1 MQRRACPSR
10 DAHFAG
16 APHVGYQRR
25 MDVSTLNG
33 KSVLVTG
40 AASGIGRETAL
51 ACARR
56 GARLLICDVD
66 DSGLA
71 ATADEVRRL
80 GSTVLAQRVDVADR
94 DAMQAFADAV
104 HAQVA
109 AVDLLINNAGV
120 AIGGEFLHT
129 SLADWDWIVSINV
142 MGVVYGCHCFI
153 PAMVARGGGGHVV
166 NVASAAGYV
175 ASAQLAA
182 YSTTKF
188 AVVGLSEALRDE
200 LAPHGIGVSA
210 ICPGLINTPITR
222 SARLRGPDAAQ
233 SRERLVELYQRRN
246 YGPERVAER
255 ILRAVQ
261 RNRAVA
267 PISPEAWTLYYL
279 KRVVPGPLARLQ
291 RFLTDRARGG

>member
-1 MQRRACPSR
+1 
-10 DAHFAG
+10 
-16 APHVGYQRR
+16 

-40 AASGIGRETAL
+40 AGSGIGKETAL

-66 DSGLA
+66 DAGLA

-80 GSTVLAQRVDVADR
+80 GCTVFARRVDVADR

-104 HAQVA
+104 HAEVA

-120 AIGGEFLHT
+120 AIGGEFQHT
-129 SLADWDWIVSINV
+129 SLADWDWIVSINL

-153 PAMVARGGGGHVV
+153 PAMVARGGGRHVV

-182 YSTTKF
+182 YCTTKF

-200 LAPHGIGVSA
+200 LAPHGIGVTA

-222 SARLRGPDAAQ
+222 RARLRGPEALQ
-233 SRERLVELYQRRN
+233 SRDRLVELYQRRN

-267 PISPEAWTLYYL
+267 PISPEAWAMYYL
-279 KRVVPGPLARLQ
+279 KRLAPGALARLQ
-291 RFLTDRARGG
+291 RLLTDRARRR

>member
-10 DAHFAG
+10 AADFAG
-16 APHVGYQRR
+16 APPLGYQRR
-25 MDVSTLNG
+25 MDVSTLSG

-129 SLADWDWIVSINV
+129 SLADWDWIVSINL

-153 PAMVARGGGGHVV
+153 PAMV
-166 NVASAAGYV
+166 
-175 ASAQLAA
+175 
-182 YSTTKF
+182 
-188 AVVGLSEALRDE
+188 
-200 LAPHGIGVSA
+200 
-210 ICPGLINTPITR
+210 
-222 SARLRGPDAAQ
+222 
-233 SRERLVELYQRRN
+233 
-246 YGPERVAER
+246 
-255 ILRAVQ
+255 
-261 RNRAVA
+261 
-267 PISPEAWTLYYL
+267 
-279 KRVVPGPLARLQ
+279 
-291 RFLTDRARGG
+291 